1 MAYQGMARCNKCRS
15 GFSRDAPRERRSIS
29 MALQSY
35 GQAILVQRNTNLAM
49 KIAHSTHRLA
59 EISLYLP
66 VPAFNAT

>member
-1 MAYQGMARCNKCRS
+1 MIGSGYRIIRFTHFVYEVSGIDKGREAPFVVARGYRK
-15 GFSRDAPRERRSIS
+15 
-29 MALQSY
+29 
-35 GQAILVQRNTNLAM
+35 TNLAM